1 MDITIIHTIDLI
13 QTFTLGVIKMNVFQP
28 DFVSDEYFVVKY
40 YLKGKTSLKDA
51 AWNLAIGQSIGNPNN
66 RSVWET
72 DEMFRDHSCIIKGDK
87 DYLSL
92 VKEGMIEIA
101 FPLANINLEEDGVSQ
116 ILCHIAGGQVDILE
130 VEECHVLDIKLP
142 EHIDRSFTLRPA
154 YGIDGFR
161 KFNGVEGKPFF
172 GGIIK
177 PKVGMS
183 PTVLL
188 EAVKEMVHGGVNFIK
203 EDELLGDPAH
213 CPLKE
218 RVPLINNWLAK
229 NAPNVMYTFCI
240 NGDSPYA
247 LQRAQFIADEGGLGI
262 HINVWS
268 GLGVYRAIRKQNP
281 NLWIHFQKSG
291 DKFFTDRRAPNHIYW
306 PVICKIAGW
315 SGSDSI
321 HAGMIGGYMNQD
333 ETELAD
339 ALKVLWKYNVIPALS
354 CGMHPGLVQSI
365 NSMLDSHDWMANV
378 GGAMHGHPMGTLAG
392 GLAMRQAIDGNHE
405 VEYEEAIKKWG
416 FKEIN
421 PDLQYRIF

>member
-1 MDITIIHTIDLI
+1 MINIFTKEID
-13 QTFTLGVIKMNVFQP
+13 K
-28 DFVSDEYFVVKY
+28 SKYFIVTY
-40 YLKGKTSLKDA
+40 FLEAKTNLREA
-51 AWNLAIGQSIGNPNN
+51 AWNLSIGQSIGNPNN

-72 DEMFRDHSCIIKGDK
+72 EKMFLDHSCFILEDEEVLRNQKSGI
-87 DYLSL
+87 
-92 VKEGMIEIA
+92 VQIA

-130 VEECHVLDIKLP
+130 LQKCQILDVVLPDEVEKTFALK
-142 EHIDRSFTLRPA
+142 PA

-183 PTVLL
+183 PEVLL
-188 EAVKEMVHGGVNFIK
+188 EAVKEMVEGGVNFIK
-203 EDELLGDPAH
+203 EDELLGNPDH
-213 CPLKE
+213 CPLEE
-218 RVPLINNWLAK
+218 RVPLISNWLK
-229 NAPNVMYTFCI
+229 ENAPDVIYCFCI

-247 LQRAQFIADEGGLGI
+247 LQRAQFVADNGGNGI

-281 NLWIHFQKSG
+281 DLWIHFQKSG
-291 DKFFTDRRAPNHIYW
+291 DKFFTDKRAPFHIYW

-315 SGSDSI
+315 SGADSI

-333 ETELAD
+333 DEELVD
-339 ALKVLWKYNVIPALS
+339 ALKVLWHYNVVPALS
-354 CGMHPGLVQSI
+354 CGMHPGLVQYI
-365 NSMLDSHDWMANV
+365 NGLLDSFDWMANV

-392 GLAMRQAIDGNHE
+392 GKAMVQAINKDTDHP
-405 VEYEEAIKKWG
+405 EYKSAIEKWG
-416 FKEIN
+416 YQQFS
-421 PDLQYRIF
+421 PDLAYRIF